1 MRTVILR
8 LVEDGVTDGD
18 LHGVL
23 ERPGQAA
30 VPFGSTAALLV
41 LLREV
46 VEVAEPPDRP
56 TGPAAPSPAD

>member
-46 VEVAEPPDRP
+46 VDPAGVSSED
-56 TGPAAPSPAD
+56 GPATPSQA